1 MRKVS
6 SGVIGLRY
14 EEQDVRNK
22 SEGDLCSLDSLG
34 KVRRGEKSQDNMTSA
49 RSRREEELR
58 TKIEWYY
65 KLLPAVPDILG
76 TTMNI
81 DGGPLG
87 PPTGGNVWEIEKF
100 FKR

>member
-34 KVRRGEKSQDNMTSA
+34 KVRRGEKSQDNMVPKTSSIA
-49 RSRREEELR
+49 SF
-58 TKIEWYY
+58 
-65 KLLPAVPDILG
+65 KLLKCGLSGFNLEGEEFGELANMAPHLI
-76 TTMNI
+76 
-81 DGGPLG
+81 
-87 PPTGGNVWEIEKF
+87 
-100 FKR
+100 